1 MRNDSSSETFIALF
15 FAACILLALTL
26 LTACG
31 AKENDPVEAKPTVEG
46 STVVFPPK
54 APVEERLAVDKVQPP
69 MERTLQL
76 PGRLVWDE
84 ERTVRVFAPFAGRVT
99 RLVAKPGDRVAQ
111 GQALAEMVSPEFGQ
125 AGADARK
132 ARADLALAQ
141 KTLERQRELAAHGV
155 AAAKDV
161 QQAEADEAR
170 ARAEADRARQRLEA
184 YGHAEG
190 ADGSTFVLRSPVAGT
205 VVERNLN
212 PGQEVRPDQP
222 GAPLFVVTDPTRLW
236 AQLDANE
243 ADARDLKPGMPL
255 VLASNQFPDDA
266 FPGELRQ
273 VADFVDPGTR
283 TVKLRGEVPNASR
296 QLRAEM
302 FVTARVKL
310 PAGEFPSVDARG
322 VYLSGVRR
330 FVFVRDG
337 PGRYTRRPVRV
348 GPEVEGRMQV
358 FSGVK
363 QGEEVVVAGMLFL
376 EQIVSS
382 AAAPAVAA
390 AKAS

>member
-1 MRNDSSSETFIALF
+1 MRSESSSETFMALL
-15 FAACILLALTL
+15 FAACILLALVL

-31 AKENDPVEAKPTVEG
+31 AKDAEPAEARPTVEG
-46 STVVFPPK
+46 ATVVFPVK
-54 APVEERLAVDKVQPP
+54 AAVAERLAVDKVQPP

-84 ERTVRVFAPFAGRVT
+84 ERTVRVFPPFAGRVT
-99 RLVAKPGDRVAQ
+99 RLLAKPGDRVAQ
-111 GQALAEMVSPEFGQ
+111 GQPLAEMASPDFGQ
-125 AGADARK
+125 AEADARK

-170 ARAEADRARQRLEA
+170 TRAEADRTSQRLKA
-184 YGHAEG
+184 YGHVEG
-190 ADGSTFVLRSPVAGT
+190 ADGSSFLLRSPVAGT

-243 ADARDLKPGMPL
+243 ADAR
-255 VLASNQFPDDA
+255 
-266 FPGELRQ
+266 ELRQ
-273 VADFVDPGTR
+273 VADFVDPSTR

-348 GPEVEGRMQV
+348 GSEIDGRMPV

-363 QGEEVVVAGMLFL
+363 EGEEVVVAGMLFL
-376 EQIVSS
+376 EQIV
-382 AAAPAVAA
+382 A

>member
-1 MRNDSSSETFIALF
+1 MRSDSPAETFIALV
-15 FAACILLALTL
+15 FAVCILLALAL
-26 LTACG
+26 LASCG
-31 AKENDPVEAKPTVEG
+31 GKLPEPVEAKPKVEG
-46 STVVFPPK
+46 ATVVFPAK
-54 APVEERLAVDKVQPP
+54 APVAERLATERVRAP

-84 ERTVRVFAPFAGRVT
+84 ERTVRVFPPFAGRVT
-99 RLVAKPGDRVAQ
+99 RLLAKPGDRVTV
-111 GQALAEMVSPEFGQ
+111 GQALAEMASPDFGQ
-125 AGADARK
+125 AQADARK
-132 ARADLALAQ
+132 ARTDLVLAQ

-161 QQAEADEAR
+161 QQAEAEEAR
-170 ARAEADRARQRLEA
+170 ARAESERASQRLNA
-184 YGHAEG
+184 YGHPEG
-190 ADGSTFVLRSPVAGT
+190 TSGPNYLLRSPVAGT

-236 AQLDANE
+236 VQLDASE
-243 ADARDLKPGMPL
+243 ADARELKTGMPV
-255 VLASNQFPDDA
+255 VLASSQFPDDA

-273 VADFVDPGTR
+273 LSDFVDPNTR
-283 TVKLRGEVPNASR
+283 TVKLRGAVPNASR

-310 PAGEFPSVDARG
+310 PAGEYPSVDARA

-330 FVFVRDG
+330 FVFVREAPD
-337 PGRYTRRPVRV
+337 RYTRRAVRV

-358 FSGVK
+358 FSGLRE
-363 QGEEVVVAGMLFL
+363 GEEVVVSGMLFL
-376 EQIVSS
+376 EQIVTS
-382 AAAPAVAA
+382 ARP
-390 AKAS
+390 